1 MAANL
6 YAAAT
11 NAVFALVVRTVEDQ
25 KTIDD
30 QLSPTPT
37 AGSPGGGPADA
48 WTYAREVSDYFSAA
62 ATGAKSINIMY
73 ADGASTGFATG
84 TITFTTNPANN
95 DTITIAGVLITL
107 VTGTPSGSQ
116 VKIGASLVAT
126 IANIVTFINAGGSA
140 NGLQAT
146 VTATATSGTVIT
158 INSFFPGL
166 LGNLITMAKV
176 STAISAITATLAG
189 GVMLS
194 ASSTAVS
201 VGI

>member
-1 MAANL
+1 MAASL
-6 YAAAT
+6 TAAAI
-11 NAVFALVVRTVEDQ
+11 NSVFTLVVKCKEDQ
-25 KTIDD
+25 KTIND
-30 QLSPTPT
+30 LLAAVPT
-37 AGSPGGGPADA
+37 AGSPTGGASDA
-48 WTYAREVSDYFSAA
+48 WNYADDISDFFGKVAGGSYSV
-62 ATGAKSINIMY
+62 NITY
-73 ADGASTGFATG
+73 ADGASSGLATG

-126 IANIVTFINAGGSA
+126 IANIVAFINAGGSA
-140 NGLQAT
+140 GGLLGT

-158 INSFFPGL
+158 INSFYPGL

-176 STAISAITATLAG
+176 STAISAITATLTG
-189 GVMLS
+189 GVQLS
-194 ASSTAVS
+194 SSGPIS